1 MILVSAIDAITHNAT
16 AFQLQSFKVV
26 GFSEFYNTRVCER
39 FTGGIKPPGENKK
52 NTLAIV
58 FILYMAGR
66 SPTVLTN

>member
-16 AFQLQSFKVV
+16 AFQLQSYKVV
-26 GFSEFYNTRVCER
+26 GFSEFHNTRVCKR
-39 FTGGIKPPGENKK
+39 FTGGMRPPGENKK
-52 NTLAIV
+52 ALSIV